1 MIMNNERKSWEVMMM
16 ADDFDLLSELCDL
29 SNKYYIYDTDYNFYT
44 MSLTCGDM
52 VELLDGLYDYRDDA
66 KREIQLGFDLSE
78 EDEAKYEQV
87 KILCNEFGEFL
98 DSVDSI

>member
-44 MSLTCGDM
+44 MSLTCDDM
-52 VELLDGLYDYRDDA
+52 AELLDGLYDYIDDIV
-66 KREIQLGFDLSE
+66 KELQLGFDFAE
-78 EDEAKYEQV
+78 EDEVKYEQV
-87 KILCNEFGEFL
+87 MILCNELGEFL

>member
-29 SNKYYIYDTDYNFYT
+29 SNKYYIYNENYNFYA
-44 MSLTCGDM
+44 MSLTCDDM
-52 VELLDGLYDYRDDA
+52 VELLDGLYDYIDDTL
-66 KREIQLGFDLSE
+66 KVLRLGFDLAE
-78 EDEAKYEQV
+78 EDKVKCEQV
-87 KILCNEFGEFL
+87 IILCDEIEEFL